1 MKNEKR
7 RIAIVGTG
15 WRSEFY
21 VRIAKAC
28 PEMFELCGIWYH
40 SEKGRAS
47 AVKAGVPLFD
57 SMDDIAKLKPDY
69 AVVSLP
75 GSAMIDAL
83 VFLSERGIPCLAET
97 FTLPDVQSMSDAY
110 AKLKNAAVQVAEQ
123 YQFQPLNAARL
134 MTAKSG
140 VLGKIYHVRMS
151 IPTRHHPASLVR
163 MFLNT
168 KDALPQISA
177 QKFMHKAL
185 KGPGRAGDPKKEEW
199 FDAFHEI
206 VTYDF
211 GDVQAVND
219 FEDMQHRSFMRNNYF
234 LVRGERGEIVNEH
247 VSYMKDF
254 MTPVEY
260 DLKRVTAGSGVDL
273 QGMFLRGVSG
283 AQEGWLYYNRFI
295 PARLYDDELAV
306 AECMYAMG
314 EYIDEGKRFY
324 GLNDA
329 LTDIY
334 YAYLTEEA
342 IKSGEKVHAQKQSWM

>member
-1 MKNEKR
+1 
-7 RIAIVGTG
+7 
-15 WRSEFY
+15 
-21 VRIAKAC
+21 
-28 PEMFELCGIWYH
+28 
-40 SEKGRAS
+40 
-47 AVKAGVPLFD
+47 
-57 SMDDIAKLKPDY
+57 
-69 AVVSLP
+69 
-75 GSAMIDAL
+75 
-83 VFLSERGIPCLAET
+83 
-97 FTLPDVQSMSDAY
+97 
-110 AKLKNAAVQVAEQ
+110 
-123 YQFQPLNAARL
+123 
-134 MTAKSG
+134 
-140 VLGKIYHVRMS
+140 
-151 IPTRHHPASLVR
+151 
-163 MFLNT
+163 
-168 KDALPQISA
+168 
-177 QKFMHKAL
+177 
-185 KGPGRAGDPKKEEW
+185 
-199 FDAFHEI
+199 
-206 VTYDF
+206 
-211 GDVQAVND
+211 
-219 FEDMQHRSFMRNNYF
+219 MQHRSFMRNNYF